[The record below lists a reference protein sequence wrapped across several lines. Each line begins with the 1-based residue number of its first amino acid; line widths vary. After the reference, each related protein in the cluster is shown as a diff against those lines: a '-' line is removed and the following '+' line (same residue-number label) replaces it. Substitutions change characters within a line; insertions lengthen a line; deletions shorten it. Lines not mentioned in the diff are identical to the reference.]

1 MADNGVRV
9 MSRSGLEHA
18 RDHELVELASQPAGG
33 GGAIVEAMNRL
44 RVAVEKASVSAD
56 RHSRILV
63 WLTGVLISFTAALII
78 LTAVLVN
85 KDVWHWW

>member
-9 MSRSGLEHA
+9 MPRSGLEKA
-18 RDHELVELASQPAGG
+18 TDDELVELASQPEGG

-56 RHSRILV
+56 RHSRSLV
-63 WLTGVLISFTAALII
+63 WLTWVLIGF
-78 LTAVLVN
+78 TAVLVIN
-85 KDVWHWW
+85 EVWHWWR